1 MIKGLKFFF
10 YHIRRNPLSVVGLVL
25 VVTFAIIAIFAPLI
39 APTPEG
45 QFNPYMIPRDGYLS
59 TPQPPSADHIF
70 GTTQGQYDIFYGVI
84 WGTRTAFQVG
94 FIVMGAVL
102 LIGIAL
108 GAIAGYFGGI
118 IDEIIMRITDV
129 FMAFPPLILAMAV
142 TIALSPSIH
151 SVMAAIIIVT
161 WPSYAR
167 VIRGDI
173 LAVREEDY
181 IEASRSI
188 GSSHLRVI
196 VRHVLPN
203 SIYPIFIMASLD
215 IGAVVLTAAALSFL
229 GLGVPEGYADW
240 GQLINFARN
249 WIIGTPSNAFAYWH
263 AVMIPGLFMFFFVM
277 GWNLLG
283 DSLRDILD
291 PRLARR

>member
-1 MIKGLKFFF
+1 MSGLRFFF
-10 YHIRRNPLSVVGLVL
+10 YHMRKNPLSIIGLVL
-25 VVTFAIIAIFAPLI
+25 IIAYGIIALFAPLI

-45 QFNPYMIPRDGYLS
+45 QYNPYMIPRDGYS
-59 TPQPPSADHIF
+59 SIPEPPGADHIF

-94 FIVMGAVL
+94 LIVMSSVL
-102 LIGIAL
+102 AL
-108 GAIAGYFGGI
+108 GIILGSIAGYFGGVV
-118 IDEIIMRITDV
+118 DEVIMRVTDI
-129 FMAFPPLILAMAV
+129 FLAFPPLILAMAV
-142 TIALSPSIH
+142 TIALDPGID
-151 SVMAAIIIVT
+151 SVMIAIIVVS

-173 LAVREEDY
+173 LAIREEDY

-188 GSSHLRVI
+188 GSSHLRLI

-203 SIYPIFIMASLD
+203 SIYPIFVMASLD
-215 IGAVVLTAAALSFL
+215 VGAVVLTAAALSFL
-229 GLGVPEGYADW
+229 GLGVPAGYADW
-240 GQLINFARN
+240 GQMINFSRN
-249 WIIGTPSNAFAYWH
+249 WIVGTPNNTFAYWH
-263 AVMIPGLFMFFFVM
+263 AVMIPGLFIFFFVM

-283 DSLRDILD
+283 DALRDILD

>member
-1 MIKGLKFFF
+1 MNGLKFFWF
-10 YHIRRNPLSVVGLVL
+10 QIKRNPLSIVGLVL
-25 VVTFAIIAIFAPLI
+25 IITFAIIAIFAPFI

-59 TPQPPSADHIF
+59 TPQPPSAEHIF

-84 WGTRTAFQVG
+84 WGTRTAFQIG
-94 FIVMGAVL
+94 LILMGAVL
-102 LIGIAL
+102 NLGILL
-108 GAIAGYFGGI
+108 GSIAGYFGGI
-118 IDEIIMRITDV
+118 VDEVIMRITDV
-129 FMAFPPLILAMAV
+129 FLAFPPLILAMAV
-142 TIALSPSIH
+142 TIALSASIE
-151 SVMAAIIIVT
+151 SIMIAITVVS

-173 LAVREEDY
+173 LATREEDY
-181 IEASRSI
+181 IEASRSV
-188 GSSHLRVI
+188 GASHLRI
-196 VRHVLPN
+196 IMKHILPN

-240 GQLINFARN
+240 GQMINFSRN
-249 WIIGTPSNAFAYWH
+249 WIVGTQTNTFAYWFT
-263 AVMIPGLFMFFFVM
+263 VTIPGLFIFFFVM

>member
-1 MIKGLKFFF
+1 MKMLNFLLF
-10 YHIRRNPLSVVGLVL
+10 HIRKNPLSIVGLIIVI
-25 VVTFAIIAIFAPLI
+25 TFAIIAIFTPVI

-45 QFNPYMIPRDGYLS
+45 QFNPYMIPRDGYLT
-59 TPQPPSADHIF
+59 TPQPPSDMHIF

-94 FIVMGAVL
+94 FIVIASVIV
-102 LIGIAL
+102 IGLFL
-108 GAIAGYFGGI
+108 GSIAGYFGGI
-118 IDEIIMRITDV
+118 LDEIIMRTTDI
-129 FMAFPPLILAMAV
+129 FLAFPPLILAMAV
-142 TIALSPSIH
+142 TIALSASIE
-151 SVMAAIIIVT
+151 SVMIAIIVVS

-173 LAVREEDY
+173 LAIREEDY
-181 IEASRSI
+181 IEASRSV
-188 GSSHLRVI
+188 GASHLRI
-196 VRHVLPN
+196 IIRHVLPN

-240 GQLINFARN
+240 GQMINFARN
-249 WIIGTPSNAFAYWH
+249 WIVGTQTNTFAYWYT
-263 AVMIPGLFMFFFVM
+263 VTIPGFFIFFFVM